1 MNSQVQPW
9 VEEQD
14 AIQQLALEE
23 CVKRQRVE
31 HDVRV
36 LILPAGRCR
45 LAGRF
50 DYGLRGLF
58 AWWSRGLD
66 CQRRNYRQLSRQGFN
81 IWQKRE
87 RGKRRS

>member
-1 MNSQVQPW
+1 MNSQAQPW

-50 DYGLRGLF
+50 AQLGARVTVAEEPSQQQEIENRIAIYRRELGL
-58 AWWSRGLD
+58 
-66 CQRRNYRQLSRQGFN
+66 
-81 IWQKRE
+81 
-87 RGKRRS
+87 

>member
-1 MNSQVQPW
+1 MNSQAQPW

-50 DYGLRGLF
+50 AQLGARVTVALRLRRVVSWRCRAGPTGTMPPVLGV
-58 AWWSRGLD
+58 ASG
-66 CQRRNYRQLSRQGFN
+66 CQG
-81 IWQKRE
+81 
-87 RGKRRS
+87 